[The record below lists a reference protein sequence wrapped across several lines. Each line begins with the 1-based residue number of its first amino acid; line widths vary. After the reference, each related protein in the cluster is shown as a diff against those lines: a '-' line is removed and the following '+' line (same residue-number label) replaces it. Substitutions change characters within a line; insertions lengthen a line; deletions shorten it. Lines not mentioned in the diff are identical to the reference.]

1 LTTQKLVSKGFEF
14 DDAADAVEFYF
25 ERGWADG
32 LPVVPP
38 TDDTVRRFLDEAGRA
53 PSDIVA
59 TEPTRGRVIT
69 AEKVAINAVMAGCLP
84 EYMPVVLAAIEAMDQ
99 PKFNLHAI
107 TASTMGAAVL
117 TVVNGPVAGR
127 LGMNSGVNVF
137 GPGCRPNATIGRAIR
152 LVLTNVSGASPGEL
166 DKATLGHPG
175 KYSFCIAE
183 AEDVSPWS
191 PLHVERG
198 LDPGQS
204 AVTVFAAL
212 SPIGSANHSGPEPE
226 VILPSLVDAMFAAG
240 PLQHEI
246 IVVLC
251 PEQIGYIRA
260 AGWSKDQVRQFLFKM
275 ARRPASEW
283 RRLGKASRGGIGDAA
298 DESVPAVRSPDGITL
313 IVAGGAAGAFTAVIP
328 IWGGAA
334 DTLSVTNEIR

>member
-1 LTTQKLVSKGFEF
+1 MTTQKLVSKGFEF

-69 AEKVAINAVMAGCLP
+69 AEKVAINVVMAGCLP

-107 TASTMGAAVL
+107 TARTMGAAVL

-198 LDPGQS
+198 DPLLRCPHGLFRS
-204 AVTVFAAL
+204 SFVDLVFAFRGVSQHSHIVGQDFHEAAGDDDRL
-212 SPIGSANHSGPEPE
+212 FLAIDAKPHLARDQRRHQSRMRRQNCEFAIRPRRGDVVDAARKRLAFGGHYVETHSGHNGF
-226 VILPSLVDAMFAAG
+226 SN
-240 PLQHEI
+240 
-246 IVVLC
+246 
-251 PEQIGYIRA
+251 
-260 AGWSKDQVRQFLFKM
+260 S
-275 ARRPASEW
+275 
-283 RRLGKASRGGIGDAA
+283 
-298 DESVPAVRSPDGITL
+298 
-313 IVAGGAAGAFTAVIP
+313 
-328 IWGGAA
+328 
-334 DTLSVTNEIR
+334 